1 MKQKRKYPYPFPHLE
16 FACLFVKV
24 FQGISGVLYYRF
36 VSFKFHS
43 LTTTFYVSLFTKSA
57 QKILQRKI
65 KFLFFYLL
73 LRMISF
79 WCSVSTRFFFG
90 EGAIMTYSY
99 RQEILTLNYIIMW
112 LLFSGEMVT
121 ESITCILVMCIL
133 VTSIVVHVSL
143 KWSAFPYRYQLTW
156 SSSSNLD
163 SGNFL
168 LTCVLAG
175 EFLGRPT
182 FGERLI
188 WMHEEITEK

>member
-57 QKILQRKI
+57 QKILQRII

-90 EGAIMTYSY
+90 EGAILTYSY
-99 RQEILTLNYIIMW
+99 RQEILTSNYIIMS

-121 ESITCILVMCIL
+121 ESITIILVMCTL
-133 VTSIVVHVSL
+133 VTSIVVTCHWNGQHSL
-143 KWSAFPYRYQLTW
+143 TDIDQPGHRRRTW
-156 SSSSNLD
+156 TAAIFSSHAYWP
-163 SGNFL
+163 GNF
-168 LTCVLAG
+168 
-175 EFLGRPT
+175 
-182 FGERLI
+182 
-188 WMHEEITEK
+188 